1 MQYDDIFVS
10 VRQKVAAF
18 MYWREYYAKISN
30 KEPWETYGGISE
42 SCYLDE
48 AYRFL
53 YTSASAGFMRFCAG
67 KEGMTLPEYC
77 KTMDVDINELI
88 PGKPAREARKG
99 KK

>member
-1 MQYDDIFVS
+1 MQYDEIFVS

-18 MYWREYYAKISN
+18 MYWREYNAKIGN
-30 KEPWETYGGISE
+30 KDPWETCGGISE
-42 SCYLDE
+42 SCYLEE

-53 YTSASAGFMRFCAG
+53 YTSASVGFMRFCAG

-77 KTMDVDINELI
+77 KIMDVDINGLI
-88 PGKPAREARKG
+88 PDKPARKARKS